1 MEALQRQL
9 AQLDELDKEFNSS
22 ASKGVDDGA
31 GAGAG
36 AAQAQHKR
44 FSGLFSSFAM
54 GMPSLL
60 PLSMLGFGK
69 AEASSSKPKVGR
81 RPRQRF
87 VEEEYIPSGDLGVIS
102 QLPNQ
107 PHRIVNEVDS
117 YSSVSTG
124 KPALKRIS
132 KPPLGDKNLLLIIL
146 VYIYP
151 RVFIPLTTSVIFS
164 SRY

>member
-9 AQLDELDKEFNSS
+9 AQLDKLDKEFNSS
-22 ASKGVDDGA
+22 ASKGVDD
-31 GAGAG
+31 GAG

-54 GMPSLL
+54 GMSSLL
-60 PLSMLGFGK
+60 PLSTLGFGK

-87 VEEEYIPSGDLGVIS
+87 VEEEYIPSGDLGAPS

-107 PHRIVNEVDS
+107 PHRVVNEVDS
-117 YSSVSTG
+117 SSSVSNG
-124 KPALKRIS
+124 KPVLKRIS
-132 KPPLGDKNLLLIIL
+132 KPPLGDRNLLLIIL
-146 VYIYP
+146 VYMYP
-151 RVFIPLTTSVIFS
+151 LAFISSTTSVFFS